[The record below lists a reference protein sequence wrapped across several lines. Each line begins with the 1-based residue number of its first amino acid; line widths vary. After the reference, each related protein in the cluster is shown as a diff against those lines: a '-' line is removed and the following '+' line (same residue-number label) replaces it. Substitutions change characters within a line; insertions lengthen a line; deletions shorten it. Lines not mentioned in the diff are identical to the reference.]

1 MTVTSGLRSYGP
13 ETQKDK
19 ERQQRIES
27 DIRWGLKDPESGEVA
42 QVPRVAFA
50 ENLRAQGSGL
60 STRQAEGSRVVRVV
74 VGKPR
79 EAAGEAAQDRQTA
92 GFIL

>member
-1 MTVTSGLRSYGP
+1 MWMPLTLSYGALNLP
-13 ETQKDK
+13 LFLVRE
-19 ERQQRIES
+19 RIES